1 LDSSPPD
8 LADILARFDDIPV
21 RDMHVEPFIQ
31 DGGDDDGY
39 YE

>member
-1 LDSSPPD
+1 MPCNIS
-8 LADILARFDDIPV
+8 DILARFDDDPV
-21 RDMHVEPFIQ
+21 SDVHEEPFIQ